1 MNQLNLP
8 EFKVIEVQENDYD
21 ILFTVEAVEPPKC
34 CPECGSVS
42 YYKHGKVERFVRD
55 LNAFGK
61 RVGINIQGNRYKCRD
76 CEPPVTFSETYESI
90 DERDKMTIR
99 LREHIKLLS
108 LKQPFSNIAEEYSI
122 SPTTVKRIFNEY
134 IEQNERLM
142 VFKPPRVL
150 GIDEVHLNKQMRAV
164 FTDIEDLK
172 ILDMLPDRNKQT
184 IINFLKKVV
193 DKRKIEF
200 VTTDMWQPYKDAINE
215 VLPHAKQI
223 VDKFHVSQYG
233 TKAMEDSRKAFRKTL
248 TDKQRKQL
256 MHDRF
261 ILLKNK
267 EDLKPQE
274 QWNLQIWFAT
284 FPTLKVTYN
293 LIKEGLRDMYLC
305 ETREQAEEYF
315 KEWKKSI
322 PEDMT
327 SFLDIAKMINNWHTE
342 IFNYFD
348 NRLTNAFT
356 ESINNL
362 IKHIE
367 KRGRGYS
374 FEVLRAK
381 VLFGTK
387 ATTKP
392 RFGEQAF
399 TRMDKFNMT
408 MYGSFD
414 YTPPTLEE
422 GFGVSIPQ
430 LLEVI
435 ERDDF

>member
-55 LNAFGK
+55 LSSFGK
-61 RVGINIQGNRYKCRD
+61 RVGINIKGNRYKCRD
-76 CEPPVTFSETYESI
+76 CEPPVTFSETYQSV

-99 LREHIKLLS
+99 LREHIKLQS
-108 LKQPFSNIAEEYSI
+108 LRQPFSNIAEEYSI

-134 IEQNERLM
+134 VEQNERYM
-142 VFKPPRVL
+142 VFKAPRVL

-164 FTDIEDLK
+164 FTDIEGLK
-172 ILDMLPDRNKQT
+172 VLDMLKDRNKQT
-184 IINFLKKVV
+184 VIDFLKKIP
-193 DKRKIEF
+193 DKRTVES
-200 VTTDMWQPYKDAINE
+200 VTTDMWQPYKDAIRE

-223 VDKFHVSQYG
+223 VDKFHVIQYG
-233 TKAMEDSRKAFRKTL
+233 SKAMEDSRKAFRKTL

-274 QWNLQIWFAT
+274 QWNLQIWFVT
-284 FPTLKVTYN
+284 FPTLKAAYD
-293 LIKEGLRDMYLC
+293 LKEGLRDMYLC
-305 ETREQAEEYF
+305 ETREEAEEYF
-315 KEWKKSI
+315 KQWKNSI

-327 SFLDIAKMINNWHTE
+327 SFKEVAKMINNWHTE

-348 NRLTNAFT
+348 DRYTNAFT

-392 RFGEQAF
+392 RFGEQPF
-399 TRMDKFNMT
+399 TRMEKFT
-408 MYGSFD
+408 MISFNN
-414 YTPPTLEE
+414 YFTPPKLIE

-430 LLEVI
+430 LLTVI

>member
-8 EFKVIEVQENDYD
+8 EFKVIEVQSNEHDL
-21 ILFTVEAVEPPKC
+21 LFIVEAIEPPKAC
-34 CPECGSVS
+34 YECGSIS
-42 YYKHGKVERFVRD
+42 YYKHGKTDRFVRD
-55 LNAFGK
+55 LSSFGK
-61 RVGINIQGNRYKCRD
+61 RVGITVLGHRYKCRD
-76 CEPPVTFSETYESI
+76 CGATFSETYTSI

-99 LREHIKLLS
+99 LREHIKLMS
-108 LKQPFSNIAEEYSI
+108 LKQPFANIAEEYSI

-134 IEQNERLM
+134 IEQNERFM
-142 VFKPPRVL
+142 VFKAPRVL

-164 FTDIEDLK
+164 FTDIEGLK
-172 ILDMLPDRNKQT
+172 VLDMLKDRNKQT
-184 IINFLKKVV
+184 IIDFLKKIP
-193 DKRKIEF
+193 DKSTIEI
-200 VTTDMWQPYKDAINE
+200 VTTDMWQPYKDAIKL
-215 VLPHAKQI
+215 VLPHAKHI
-223 VDKFHVSQYG
+223 VDKFHVIQYG
-233 TKAMEDSRKAFRKTL
+233 NKALEDSRKAFRKTL

-274 QWNLQIWFAT
+274 KWNLQIWFIT
-284 FPTLKVTYN
+284 FPTLKVAYD
-293 LIKEGLRDMYLC
+293 LKEGLRGMYLC

-315 KEWKKSI
+315 KKWNKSI

-327 SFLDIAKMINNWHTE
+327 YFKDVAKMINNWHTE

-348 NRLTNAFT
+348 DRYTNAFT

-387 ATTKP
+387 ATVKP
-392 RFGEQAF
+392 RFGEQNF
-399 TRMDKFNMT
+399 TRMEKITMSSFNN
-408 MYGSFD
+408 YF
-414 YTPPTLEE
+414 TPPALED

-435 ERDDF
+435 QRDDF

>member
-55 LNAFGK
+55 LSSFGK
-61 RVGINIQGNRYKCRD
+61 RVGINIKGNRYKCRD
-76 CEPPVTFSETYESI
+76 CEPPVTFSETYQLV
-90 DERDKMTIR
+90 DERGKMTIR

-108 LKQPFSNIAEEYSI
+108 LKQPFANIAEEYSI

-134 IEQNERLM
+134 IEQNERYM
-142 VFKPPRVL
+142 VFKAPRVL

-164 FTDIEDLK
+164 FTDIEGLK
-172 ILDMLPDRNKQT
+172 VLDMLKDRNKQT
-184 IINFLKKVV
+184 IIDFLKNVQ
-193 DKRKIEF
+193 DKRTIEI
-200 VTTDMWQPYKDAINE
+200 VTTDMWQPYKDAINL

-223 VDKFHVSQYG
+223 VDKFHVIQYG
-233 TKAMEDSRKAFRKTL
+233 NKALEDSRKAFRKTL

-274 QWNLQIWFAT
+274 RWNLQIWFVT
-284 FPTLKVTYN
+284 FPTLKIAYD
-293 LIKEGLRDMYLC
+293 LKEGLRDMYLC
-305 ETREQAEEYF
+305 ETREQAEAYF

-327 SFLDIAKMINNWHTE
+327 SFKDVAKMINNWHTE

-348 NRLTNAFT
+348 DQYTNAFT

-387 ATTKP
+387 ATIKP

-399 TRMDKFNMT
+399 TRMDKFTMT
-408 MYGSFD
+408 MYD

-430 LLEVI
+430 LLTVI
-435 ERDDF
+435 ERGDF

>member
-55 LNAFGK
+55 LSSFGK
-61 RVGINIQGNRYKCRD
+61 RVGINIKGNRYKCRD
-76 CEPPVTFSETYESI
+76 CEPPVTFSETYQSV

-99 LREHIKLLS
+99 LREHIKLQS
-108 LKQPFSNIAEEYSI
+108 LRQPFSNIAEEYSI

-134 IEQNERLM
+134 VEQNERYM
-142 VFKPPRVL
+142 VFKTPRVL

-164 FTDIEDLK
+164 FTDIEGLK
-172 ILDMLPDRNKQT
+172 VLDMLKDRNKQT
-184 IINFLKKVV
+184 VIDFLKKIP
-193 DKRKIEF
+193 DKRTVES
-200 VTTDMWQPYKDAINE
+200 VTTDMWQPYKDAIRE

-223 VDKFHVSQYG
+223 VDKFHVIQYG
-233 TKAMEDSRKAFRKTL
+233 SKAMEDSRKAFRKTL

-274 QWNLQIWFAT
+274 QWNLQIWFVT
-284 FPTLKVTYN
+284 FPTLKVAYD
-293 LIKEGLRDMYLC
+293 LKEGLRDMYLC
-305 ETREQAEEYF
+305 ETREEAEEYF
-315 KEWKKSI
+315 KQWKKSI

-327 SFLDIAKMINNWHTE
+327 SFKEVAKMINNWHTE

-348 NRLTNAFT
+348 DRYTNAFT

-392 RFGEQAF
+392 RFGEQPF
-399 TRMDKFNMT
+399 TRMEKFT
-408 MYGSFD
+408 MISFNN
-414 YTPPTLEE
+414 YFTPPKLIE

-430 LLEVI
+430 LLTVI